1 MISISDAIIIQSIL
15 IDKFGGT
22 SGIRDRNMLESALM
36 RPYQTFDGKELY
48 DTPEKKAAA
57 ILESLVTNHPFID
70 GNKRFGYVAMRLLLM
85 ESELDIRATQQEK
98 YDLVMSVAKGDYKYD
113 DIQNWILKHIRNK

>member
-1 MISISDAIIIQSIL
+1 MIAFSDAIIIQSIL

-22 SGIRDRNMLESALM
+22 SGLRDRNMLESALM

-48 DTPEKKAAA
+48 DSPEKKAAA
-57 ILESLVTNHPFID
+57 IIESLVTNHPFID

-85 ESELDIRATQQEK
+85 ESGLDINATQQEK
-98 YDLVMSVAKGDYKYD
+98 YIFVINIAKGHIRYD
-113 DIQNWILKHIRNK
+113 DIYRWIHDHIKNK